1 MTIGV
6 LLSGCGIGDGSQI
19 EEVLLTYLALDKYG
33 LDYLPLAPNKFQHQ
47 VINHLTGQMTATE
60 QRNILI
66 ESARLGRG
74 RIKPLGEIHPQE
86 LTGLILPGGL
96 GVFQNLRHD
105 LDVVQLVRGVHKQ
118 GKPIVAMC
126 AAVVLVGECLGT
138 ESRKLRLGTA
148 NNAHVAALVKNH
160 VRVVQVSAQ
169 ECVIDEV
176 NRIISTPAF
185 LASQNLAEIQIGV
198 EQAVQGLRSFLGSSG
213 REWGSAQDREVL

>member
-1 MTIGV
+1 M
-6 LLSGCGIGDGSQI
+6 
-19 EEVLLTYLALDKYG
+19 
-33 LDYLPLAPNKFQHQ
+33 
-47 VINHLTGQMTATE
+47 TGQMTATE

-160 VRVVQVSAQ
+160 VRVVQASAQ
-169 ECVIDEV
+169 ECVEV